1 MQEVKQM
8 LFLQKLSNNLQYL
21 LQNQRKIICHNSLLC
36 G

>member
-8 LFLQKLSNNLQYL
+8 QFLQKLFSNLQYL
-21 LQNQRKIICHNSLLC
+21 LQNQRKIICRNSSLC